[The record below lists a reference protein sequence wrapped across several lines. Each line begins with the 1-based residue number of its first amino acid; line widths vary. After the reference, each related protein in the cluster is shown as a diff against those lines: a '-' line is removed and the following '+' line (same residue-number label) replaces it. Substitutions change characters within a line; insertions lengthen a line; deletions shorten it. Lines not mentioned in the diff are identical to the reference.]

1 MRTCHI
7 PGSYANY
14 GEFEN
19 VMVEGSGAECNVI
32 AVTLE
37 DAEDGDRK

>member
-7 PGSYANY
+7 PGSYADY

-19 VMVEGSGAECNVI
+19 VMVEGSEAECNVI